1 MRRPT
6 FTILFFILFSVVSPA
21 FPQQQEQEE
30 SEHQHMQHDEEE
42 EKKEKEPQQEH
53 QHPPVEDQ
61 KEETMQHEGHQM
73 TTGEEPPVTQVT
85 DVEFKTGITLQ
96 QLEQLAIKNN
106 PTVAQAEAA
115 LRAAR
120 GRLQQ
125 SGLYPN
131 PVVGYMAEE
140 LAFRDPGST
149 SEHMFFAEQEILLG
163 GKIGKAKKVFG
174 SELRQAEILNEAQ
187 KTILLNAVRAGYY
200 QVLGSQYQVEAR
212 QRLARLAHEAVQI
225 TSELFNVGAAD
236 QPDFLEAEIE
246 AGTAELAAAEAENE
260 RLHQWKSLA
269 AILGNADLPVQNV
282 AGSLRPEM
290 LQQLDGNQLLVSLL
304 DRSPQ
309 VLIAQAQLERAEA
322 AVALVKAQRVPDLR
336 LRGGV
341 GYNFEQFGDTNEEV
355 GWESFIEV
363 GIPLPIFNRNQG
375 NIAIA
380 QAGVDRAKQELSRVR
395 LSLSSQFSDVLA
407 QYNNQKLKA
416 EKYSRDLLP
425 RARKAYQLYLDSFR
439 QMGAAYPQVLIA
451 QRNLYQ
457 LEVEYIDS
465 VSRGSFFATQLRGF
479 LLSND
484 ALRAPIFVVS
494 PEESMVTGSAASPE
508 ADPEFFDLPGHEN

>member
-1 MRRPT
+1 MTRAT
-6 FTILFFILFSVVSPA
+6 LTVFFFILFAAFQPA
-21 FPQQQEQEE
+21 FSQ
-30 SEHQHMQHDEEE
+30 HQHEQTE
-42 EKKEKEPQQEH
+42 QS
-53 QHPPVEDQ
+53 EDQ
-61 KEETMQHEGHQM
+61 NMQHEDHRM
-73 TTGEEPPVTQVT
+73 TTEEQPQISET
-85 DVEFKTGITLQ
+85 DFKTGITLQ
-96 QLEQLAIKNN
+96 QLEQLAVKNN
-106 PTVAQAEAA
+106 PTVAQAEAT

-131 PVVGYMAEE
+131 PVIGYIAEE
-140 LAFRDPGST
+140 LAFRNPGST

-187 KTILLNAVRAGYY
+187 KTILLNAVRAAYY

-212 QRLARLAHEAVQI
+212 QRLAKLAREAVQI

-246 AGTAELAAAEAENE
+246 AYAAELAAAEAENE
-260 RLHQWKSLA
+260 RLHQWKGLA
-269 AILGNADLPVQNV
+269 AIIGNVDLPIQNV

-290 LQQLDGNQLLVSLL
+290 LQQLDGNQLLGSLL
-304 DRSPQ
+304 EKSPQ
-309 VLIAQAQLERAEA
+309 VLIAQAQLQRAEA
-322 AVALVKAQRVPDLR
+322 AVALAKARRVPDLR

-341 GYNFEQFGDTNEEV
+341 GYNFEQFADTNEEV
-355 GWESFIEV
+355 GWESFIEI

-375 NIAIA
+375 NIAVA
-380 QAGVDRAKQELSRVR
+380 HAGVDRAKQELSRVR
-395 LSLSSQFSDVLA
+395 LSLTSQFSDVLT
-407 QYNNQKLKA
+407 QYKNQKLKA
-416 EKYSRDLLP
+416 ERYSTDLLP
-425 RARKAYQLYLDSFR
+425 RARKAYQLYLNSFR
-439 QMGAAYPQVLIA
+439 RMGAAYPQVLIS

-465 VSRGSFFATQLRGF
+465 VSRASFFATQLQGF
-479 LLSND
+479 LLSNE
-484 ALRAPIFVVS
+484 ALQAPVFVVS

-508 ADPEFFDLPGHEN
+508 AAPEFLDLSGHEN